1 MKKSLL
7 KLTLAYAICV
17 ILIGLFWG
25 AFATKHIVL
34 WPKNDSFG
42 KARIYSDIREGG
54 FSTAEFFESDSAL
67 AVRMVLNSGVY
78 HPHAGVEIPLES
90 GLRELALE
98 GMDFS
103 NMDSVV
109 LRFRAS
115 SDVVLVLDVA
125 DPQVSRAGDPLT
137 LRPLKMDIPAT
148 RFYSEVRLPLSLLKP
163 SKIWFDIHGIEPD
176 SSLYMNRVVQAAV
189 ESGKGT
195 LLGFPT
201 EIEILQW
208 EFTGKNRS
216 VIRLSI
222 GLLILFSCLYIAGVK
237 NRWKKNP
244 TLKKKKLR

>member
-1 MKKSLL
+1 M
-7 KLTLAYAICV
+7 
-17 ILIGLFWG
+17 
-25 AFATKHIVL
+25 HI
-34 WPKNDSFG
+34 P
-42 KARIYSDIREGG
+42 
-54 FSTAEFFESDSAL
+54 T
-67 AVRMVLNSGVY
+67 
-78 HPHAGVEIPLES
+78 
-90 GLRELALE
+90 
-98 GMDFS
+98 
-103 NMDSVV
+103 
-109 LRFRAS
+109 
-115 SDVVLVLDVA
+115 
-125 DPQVSRAGDPLT
+125 
-137 LRPLKMDIPAT
+137 T
-148 RFYSEVRLPLSLLKP
+148 RFYSEARLPLSLLKP
-163 SKIWFDIHGIEPD
+163 SILSFDIHGIEPD